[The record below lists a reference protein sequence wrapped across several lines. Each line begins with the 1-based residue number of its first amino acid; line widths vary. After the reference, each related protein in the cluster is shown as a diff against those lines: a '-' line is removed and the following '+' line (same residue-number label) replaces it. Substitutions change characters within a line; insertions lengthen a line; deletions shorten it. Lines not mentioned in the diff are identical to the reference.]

1 MTTAGDITAQVP
13 RRDATSRIA
22 LIDLCRGMALLAM
35 ALFHGLWDASYLG
48 LIDIGIGVTP
58 GWIAFQRAILTV
70 FLLLAGASLVLAHGE
85 RIRWRPFWRR
95 WLTVVGG
102 AALVT
107 LGTYLLL
114 PNYVA
119 YFGVLHAIALFSI
132 LALPLLRAPL
142 PSTIA
147 AATAALLVAFYGNP
161 LFNSRAL
168 SWIGFFTETP
178 PTTDLVPVF
187 PWFGVML
194 LGLVAMRLA
203 RPVLTRV
210 RAFRL
215 EARPSRF
222 LRLLGR
228 WSLVFYIVHQP
239 LIWGALYGVALLK
252 PNDDAS
258 VQAAEFTRACT
269 ASCDGEAKFCTAYC
283 QCALDVVTRDDL
295 WSAIAASP
303 RSEAEQQS
311 LNQIAGLCTA
321 MATN

>member
-1 MTTAGDITAQVP
+1 MTMASETSAQLPRHKAG
-13 RRDATSRIA
+13 RIA
-22 LIDLCRGMALLAM
+22 LIDLCRGVALLAM
-35 ALFHGLWDASYLG
+35 ALFHSLWDASYLG
-48 LIDIGIGVTP
+48 LIDIGIGITP
-58 GWIAFQRAILTV
+58 GWVAFQRAILTV
-70 FLLLAGASLVLAHGE
+70 FLLLAGASLVLAHGDG
-85 RIRWRPFWRR
+85 IRWRAFWRR
-95 WLTVVGG
+95 WLMVADG

-114 PNYVA
+114 PDYVA

-142 PSTIA
+142 PVTIA
-147 AATAALLVAFYGNP
+147 VAIAALLIALYGNP

-168 SWIGFFTETP
+168 SWVGFFTATP

-187 PWFGVML
+187 PWFGVVL
-194 LGLVAMRLA
+194 LGVIGMRVA
-203 RPVLTRV
+203 RPMLG
-210 RAFRL
+210 RL
-215 EARPSRF
+215 KELRLDARPARI
-222 LRLLGR
+222 LRVLGR
-228 WSLVFYIVHQP
+228 WSLVFYIAHQP
-239 LIWGALYGVALLK
+239 LIWGALYGVSLLR

-269 ASCDGEAKFCTAYC
+269 ASCDGEAQFCTAYC
-283 QCALDVVTRDDL
+283 QCALEVVTRDDL
-295 WSAIAASP
+295 WSAIGASP